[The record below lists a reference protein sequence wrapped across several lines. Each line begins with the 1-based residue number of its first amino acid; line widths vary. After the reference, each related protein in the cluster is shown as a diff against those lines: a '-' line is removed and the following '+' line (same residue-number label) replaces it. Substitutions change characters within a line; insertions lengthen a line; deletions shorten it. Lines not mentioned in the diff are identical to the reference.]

1 MQPTKSVLCF
11 CCKNNPDSFDVT
23 RLRLSF
29 FFFSRNLNSWKWRF
43 DFFLYLSLLYYN
55 LCLCK
60 SSQSSYPFGAQISV
74 ELSWGAS
81 LPVCGCKGTPTFD
94 FWQAYTTLFSLFSE
108 TFLDSHYI
116 LYIQKLVFFPY
127 RGGFMDLSGGSLLYR
142 RKKGKTRMRE
152 GKRLWGERASV

>member
-1 MQPTKSVLCF
+1 MWMTKSILCF
-11 CCKNNPDSFDVT
+11 CCKNYLDSFDVT

-43 DFFLYLSLLYYN
+43 DLFLYLSLLYYN

-60 SSQSSYPFGAQISV
+60 SSQSSYPFGAQIPV

-81 LPVCGCKGTPTFD
+81 LPVCGCKGTLTFD
-94 FWQAYTTLFSLFSE
+94 FRQAYTTLFFFFLK
-108 TFLDSHYI
+108 TFLCSHYI
-116 LYIQKLVFFPY
+116 LYIQKLVFYPSWGEFMGL
-127 RGGFMDLSGGSLLYR
+127 GGVSLLYR

-152 GKRLWGERASV
+152 ET